1 MPVAATRDV
10 LLSPPATAM
19 VWLGQ
24 DRHHEAIAVPG
35 VRLSEGDVLVEVEL
49 STVCGSDVHTV
60 SGHRAAP
67 TPLVLGHEYVGRVVA
82 VLDEVR
88 SVDGTPI
95 RVGDR
100 VVWSIMTACGRCD
113 RCARALPQK
122 CRDVRKYG
130 HERLTA
136 RWELSGGF
144 ASHVHLR
151 AGTAIVRV
159 TEDLPAAVLAPAA
172 CATATAWAAVARA
185 AEIVDLA
192 GSAMMVTGA
201 GLIGLTATAIGAS
214 AGARVIVAD
223 PDDAR
228 RSLARSFGAAA
239 VIDPAEPGALPGA
252 LSEVGETELAAVVE
266 ASGAASAVSYAIG
279 EVGVGGVAVLVGSVS
294 PSSPHELD
302 PEHTVKNLSTIRGVH
317 NYGPD
322 DLAGAVAFLEG
333 HAHRYPFAQLV
344 GRPFGLR
351 DLDAALEVAR
361 TGAEVRVAIDPRR

>member
-136 RWELSGGF
+136 RGDPL
-144 ASHVHLR
+144 
-151 AGTAIVRV
+151 
-159 TEDLPAAVLAPAA
+159 EDLPRVRPEDCLDAHPGGRLA
-172 CATATAWAAVARA
+172 A
-185 AEIVDLA
+185 AEQRE
-192 GSAMMVTGA
+192 
-201 GLIGLTATAIGAS
+201 
-214 AGARVIVAD
+214 RVI
-223 PDDAR
+223 
-228 RSLARSFGAAA
+228 
-239 VIDPAEPGALPGA
+239 E
-252 LSEVGETELAAVVE
+252 
-266 ASGAASAVSYAIG
+266 
-279 EVGVGGVAVLVGSVS
+279 LVG
-294 PSSPHELD
+294 
-302 PEHTVKNLSTIRGVH
+302 
-317 NYGPD
+317 
-322 DLAGAVAFLEG
+322 
-333 HAHRYPFAQLV
+333 QL
-344 GRPFGLR
+344 GMPRLRLR
-351 DLDAALEVAR
+351 DLVLGPLHAVED
-361 TGAEVRVAIDPRR
+361 GAEALLEPGEDLGCGSRGDGGHGVLLRTSD